1 MANLSSL
8 SEYCM
13 PFVKVGGYFVPYKSG
28 DIEEELAQAKKA
40 VAILGGEIENVTGF
54 ELPGGEGS
62 RSLIKIKKMET
73 DFSKISK
80 KSGTSRKRATGNK
93 MSMKSVTCR

>member
-62 RSLIKIKKMET
+62 RSLIKIKKM
-73 DFSKISK
+73 KPISAK
-80 KSGTSRKRATGNK
+80 YPRKAGLPGKEPLGTK
-93 MSMKSVTCR
+93 